1 MLLEPSLARRAIGM
15 NRMRHPLNLTYLLIC
30 CTTCVRACVH
40 VRALS
45 IIRANSGF
53 YRGLLP
59 SLFGVS
65 HGAVMFMAYEDIR
78 ERLLIVTGKKE
89 LVRASN
95 TDVEIFISLRPFS

>member
-1 MLLEPSLARRAIGM
+1 M

-30 CTTCVRACVH
+30 CTTCVRACVRACVH

-95 TDVEIFISLRPFS
+95 TDVEIFISLPPFS